1 MKIPRLT
8 VSSIM
13 GDKTCGNCK
22 TRYMRCYIREV
33 GLLHHGLF
41 YANCK
46 NCNSMLVVKEN
57 PNEPYKEW
65 KK

>member
-8 VSSIM
+8 VVSIM

-22 TRYMRCYIREV
+22 TRYMRSHVRDIGVLYNDM
-33 GLLHHGLF
+33 
-41 YANCK
+41 YWANCK
-46 NCNSMLVVKEN
+46 NCSSTIVVKAN
-57 PNEPYKEW
+57 PNEPYKEF